1 MRLLDR
7 AATYAAAAIFVGS
20 ALAVRWMLD
29 PWLGDSQPLSL
40 LFGGVALAVWLGGA
54 GPAVVATLLGY
65 FASDYL
71 FIPPRGVFGVFG
83 VQEAVSLLT
92 YLLSC
97 GIIVAFGEGLRRAT
111 RRTKLYAD
119 GLERAERHKDQ
130 FLAVLAHELRN
141 LLAPIRHAVALLRVS
156 GRSVD
161 NAFSPVAVI
170 DRQTGHMARLID
182 DLFDIARI
190 ANGRLHLQC
199 APLDIKAPLLHAIE
213 AARPSIDSASH
224 ELRVNLPYEPTH
236 VRGDLT
242 RLAQV
247 FANLLNN
254 ACRYTPRGGHIWVEA
269 YRSGRHVVVKIR
281 DDGIGIRAEALPRIF
296 EMFTRGEGAEAIASS
311 GLGIGLTFVRRV
323 LELHGGEIRA
333 TSDGAGKG
341 SQFEVRLPAIA
352 ASELPAPQP
361 AATPKLANANER

>member
-1 MRLLDR
+1 MRLLAR
-7 AATYAAAAIFVGS
+7 AASYVAAAIFVGS

-29 PWLGDSQPLSL
+29 PWLGDFQPLSL
-40 LFGGVALAVWLGGA
+40 LFGGVALAVWLGGP
-54 GPAVVATLLGY
+54 GPAVAATLLGY

-97 GIIVAFGEGLRRAT
+97 GIIIAFGEGLRRAN

-119 GLERAERHKDQ
+119 GLERAERHKDE

-141 LLAPIRHAVALLRVS
+141 LLAPIRHAVALLRVTS
-156 GRSVD
+156 RADGDMCS
-161 NAFSPVAVI
+161 AAAII

-199 APLDIKAPLLHAIE
+199 ALLDITSALQHAIE
-213 AARPSIDSASH
+213 VARPTIDSANQKLHVSLPVEAIH
-224 ELRVNLPYEPTH
+224 LRA
-236 VRGDLT
+236 DLT
-242 RLAQV
+242 RLTQV
-247 FANLLNN
+247 FSNLLNN
-254 ACRYTPRGGHIWVEA
+254 ASRYTPRGGHIWLEA
-269 YRSGRHVVVKIR
+269 HRSGRHAVIRVR
-281 DDGIGIRAEALPRIF
+281 DDGIGIPAEALPRIF
-296 EMFTRGEGAEAIASS
+296 ELFVRGDGAAERASS
-311 GLGIGLTFVRRV
+311 GLGIGLTFAHRV

-333 TSDGAGKG
+333 SSRGAGQG
-341 SQFEVRLPAIA
+341 SQFEVRLPAVTPG
-352 ASELPAPQP
+352 ELAVSQRAPM
-361 AATPKLANANER
+361 PKVLNANQP